1 MPISKYIVN
10 PDISVL
16 DAIRAIDAGGKKVV
30 FICDDNKKLLGIFT
44 DGDMRRFILK
54 NGDLSQPVINAMN
67 ISPVVFYSYDE
78 AKGKMLHEKMVVY
91 PIVDESNRLTNALF
105 WNENPGQDVISEELS
120 NVPLVLMAGGKGT
133 RLYPF
138 TKILPKPL
146 IPIGDYTISERIINN
161 FVSFGCKEVYF
172 ILNYRANMIKSYY
185 NEIEKK
191 YSVQY
196 LEEKEF
202 LGTGGGL
209 SLLKGKI
216 KGTFIVS
223 NCDVLINAD
232 IECIIKTHREQ
243 KNKITFICAMMNHEI
258 PYGVIDL
265 GCDGRIKCMKEKP
278 SFSFLTNTGVY
289 VLEAEVIERL
299 KDDEFIHLPEI
310 AQKYLDE
317 GENVGIFPISEK
329 SWLDMGQ
336 FNEME
341 SMMKSLGV

>member
-10 PDISVL
+10 PDMSII
-16 DAIRAIDAGGKKVV
+16 DAIKAIDEGGKKVV
-30 FICDDNKKLLGIFT
+30 FICDENRKLLGIFT

-54 NGDLSQPVINAMN
+54 NGDLSQPIKNAMN
-67 ISPVVFYSYDE
+67 YTPVVFSSYE
-78 AKGKMLHEKMVVY
+78 KALEKMQYERMVVY
-91 PIVDESNRLTNALF
+91 PIVDEHHKITNALF
-105 WNENPGQDVISEELS
+105 WNDNLKQESISDELN
-120 NVPLVLMAGGKGT
+120 NVPLVIMAGGKGT

-146 IPIGDYTISERIINN
+146 IPIGEYTISERIINN
-161 FVSFGCKEVYF
+161 FVSFGCKEILF

-191 YSVQY
+191 YTVKY
-196 LEEKEF
+196 FEETEF

-216 KGTFIVS
+216 DRTFFVS

-232 IECIIKTHREQ
+232 LECIIRTHREQ
-243 KNKITFICAMMNHEI
+243 KNKITFVCAMMNHQI

-265 GCDGRIKCMKEKP
+265 DKDGRIKNMKEKP

-289 VLEAEVIERL
+289 VLEPEVIDKL
-299 KDDEFIHLPEI
+299 KDNEFIHLPDI

-336 FNEME
+336 FNELE
-341 SMMKSLGV
+341 TMMKSLGV

>member
-1 MPISKYIVN
+1 MPVSKYI
-10 PDISVL
+10 ISPETTVL
-16 DAIRAIDAGGKKVV
+16 DAIKAIDAGGKKVV
-30 FICDDNKKLLGIFT
+30 FICAPGKKLLGIFT
-44 DGDMRRFILK
+44 DGDMRRYILK
-54 NGDLSQPVINAMN
+54 NGDLSLPVSNAMN
-67 ISPVVFYSYDE
+67 YTPVVFHSFEEARQKMQDE
-78 AKGKMLHEKMVVY
+78 RMVVY
-91 PIVDESNRLTNALF
+91 PIVDEDNKITNALF
-105 WNENPGQDVISEELS
+105 WNENPEQEAVSNELKD
-120 NVPLVLMAGGKGT
+120 VPLVIMAGGKGT

-161 FVSFGCKEVYF
+161 FVNYGCREVFF
-172 ILNYRANMIKSYY
+172 ILNYKANMIKSYY
-185 NEIEKK
+185 SDLEKK
-191 YSVQY
+191 YSVTY
-196 LEEKEF
+196 CEEKEF

-216 KGTFIVS
+216 TGTFFVS
-223 NCDVLINAD
+223 NCDVIVNAD
-232 IECIIKTHREQ
+232 LECILKTHREQ
-243 KNKITFICAMMNHEI
+243 KNKITFICAMKNHEI

-265 GCDGRIKCMKEKP
+265 DENGRVKRMVEKP

-289 VLEAEVIERL
+289 VLEPEVIDKL
-299 KDDEFIHLPEI
+299 KDDEFIHLPDI

-341 SMMKSLGV
+341 TMMKSLGV